1 MDTGPEKEAQ
11 AARIKEMN
19 KTKKKLQKD
28 ISKAESNIKKAESSI
43 AQADDAIPLNKNE
56 QAVMQQ
62 KIDEQTVVVQKFND
76 KLNTVK
82 LY

>member
-1 MDTGPEKEAQ
+1 
-11 AARIKEMN
+11 
-19 KTKKKLQKD
+19 LQKD
-28 ISKAESNIKKAESSI
+28 ISKAEKNIKKAESSI
-43 AQADDAIPLNKNE
+43 AQADESIPLNENE
-56 QAVMQQ
+56 QVVLKQ